1 MGRRRRRRAEA
12 ASGMSVTGVAR
23 VGARTKDLSKRLEQ
37 GDIAIINHEDLD
49 RVAAESLLEAGA
61 VAIVNAAESISGR
74 YPNEGPACVVR
85 AGIPLLDAAGPEV
98 MDAVRDGD
106 AVEVRDG
113 ALWRGEEK
121 LAVGTLL
128 CRDDIEHRMDAARA
142 GIGNELRRFA
152 ENTLQYVEQEA
163 DITFEPLVVP
173 PLRTKIGGRH
183 AMVVVRGHDYKH
195 DLAALRAYIRQFHP
209 VLIAVDGGADALLE
223 LGLCPDIITG
233 DFDSLSERAMH
244 CGAELVHHVHPDGR
258 APGKEHLVASQL
270 PYVEFV
276 AEGMSEDAAMLL
288 AYEAGASLIV
298 AVGAHA
304 TMVEFLDKGRR
315 GMASTFLTRL
325 RLGPVL
331 VDAKGVNRLYES
343 RVRRRDIVLLV
354 ASALLVVVVMAV
366 ASDSFRVFLNGF
378 RVVFSDFWRTVRSW
392 F

>member
-1 MGRRRRRRAEA
+1 MGRRRRHRAEA
-12 ASGMSVTGVAR
+12 AVGTSVTGVAR
-23 VGARTKDLSKRLEQ
+23 VGLRTKDLAKRLEL

-85 AGIPLLDAAGPEV
+85 AGVPLLDGAGPEV
-98 MDAVRDGD
+98 MEAVRDGD

-128 CRDDIEHRMDAARA
+128 FRDDIEQRMDAARA

-152 ENTLQYVEQEA
+152 ENTLKYVEQEA
-163 DITFEPLVVP
+163 DVTFEPLVVP
-173 PLRTKIGGRH
+173 PLRTKVNGRH

-223 LGLCPDIITG
+223 IGLCPDIITG
-233 DFDSLSERAMH
+233 DFDSLSDHAMH

-258 APGKEHLVASQL
+258 APGQEHLLSSRL